1 MEPKIQSW
9 LAMFSVD
16 FDKLG
21 GARVKP
27 EFGDQIK
34 TFVSKLRVLR

>member
-1 MEPKIQSW
+1 
-9 LAMFSVD
+9 MFSVH